1 MSTLITRRKILQG
14 MFAMPAIVAIGNIM
28 PISVIESWDL
38 DRPTEDWVLVAHYK
52 NTTNMSWI
60 RASDYLVYDNR
71 DKMIEI
77 KEAKIHPS
85 MNTKTM
91 WVDTI
96 KQLKAIHEGNV
107 VTEPMPGYMKS
118 YEANHKGILL
128 PEGNPQLIAPKSIF
142 I

>member
-14 MFAMPAIVAIGNIM
+14 MFAMPAIVAVGNIM

-38 DRPTEDWVLVAHYK
+38 DRPTEDWVLVADYR
-52 NTTNMSWI
+52 NTVNMTWI
-60 RASDYLVYDNR
+60 RASDYLVYDNK

-96 KQLKAIHEGNV
+96 KQLNSIQRGNV
-107 VTEPMPGYMKS
+107 VTERLPSTMMSFESTRKGVLMPES
-118 YEANHKGILL
+118 
-128 PEGNPQLIAPKSIF
+128 NPQIIAPKSIL

>member
-14 MFAMPAIVAIGNIM
+14 MFAMPAIVAVGNIM

-38 DRPTEDWVLVAHYK
+38 DRPTEDWVLVADYR
-52 NTTNMSWI
+52 NTVNMTWI
-60 RASDYLVYDNR
+60 RASDYLVYDNK

-96 KQLKAIHEGNV
+96 KQLNAIQRGNV
-107 VTEPMPGYMKS
+107 VTERLPSTMMSFESTRKGVLMPES
-118 YEANHKGILL
+118 
-128 PEGNPQLIAPKSIF
+128 NPQIIAPKSIL